1 MLRVTNIKKIGIIP
15 DFIKLTDKQGRET
28 VNFIDTLANPY
39 INSMTRMKINQ
50 PKWRSNLVTVFGDAL
65 RS

>member
-15 DFIKLTDKQGRET
+15 DFIKLTDKQGRER

-39 INSMTRMKINQ
+39 I
-50 PKWRSNLVTVFGDAL
+50 TV
-65 RS
+65 

>member
-28 VNFIDTLANPY
+28 VNFIDTLANSY
-39 INSMTRMKINQ
+39 I
-50 PKWRSNLVTVFGDAL
+50 TV
-65 RS
+65 

>member
-28 VNFIDTLANPY
+28 IL
-39 INSMTRMKINQ
+39 
-50 PKWRSNLVTVFGDAL
+50 
-65 RS
+65 